1 VDAITAVVVETG
13 SRGMSPDVIAVGVF
27 SIVGA
32 VAGAVAGL
40 LGERWRRS
48 WGKVRCEIVDWR
60 VSEGPSTD
68 PTERE
73 LEVRFVNEKELQV
86 IVLDMRVAFYTGNK
100 PLEERARP
108 ALMFGSGNNK
118 TALSPVNVPGRSAVT
133 RTFTVIAGLAEI
145 QQELAATNRAE
156 FVATLVGA
164 RDMRTQETGATVALM
179 TDASVHH
186 ARWKFSGSWNATTCA
201 RLSRFLAT
209 NAASVSPT

>member
-1 VDAITAVVVETG
+1 MDPITAVVVETG

-48 WGKVRCEIVDWR
+48 WGKVQCEIVDWR
-60 VSEGPSTD
+60 VTVGDPTA

-86 IVLDMRVAFYTGNK
+86 IVLDMRVAFYTGDK

-108 ALMFGSGNNK
+108 AFRFGSGNNK

-145 QQELAATNRAE
+145 Q
-156 FVATLVGA
+156 
-164 RDMRTQETGATVALM
+164 
-179 TDASVHH
+179 
-186 ARWKFSGSWNATTCA
+186 
-201 RLSRFLAT
+201 
-209 NAASVSPT
+209 

>member
-1 VDAITAVVVETG
+1 MDAITAVVVETG
-13 SRGMSPDVIAVGVF
+13 GQRMSPDVIAVGVF

-48 WGKVRCEIVDWR
+48 WGKVRCEIVIWR
-60 VSEGPSTD
+60 VTVGTSTA

-86 IVLDMRVAFYTGNK
+86 IVLDMRVAFYTGDK

-108 ALMFGSGNNK
+108 DLMFGSGNNK

-133 RTFTVIAGLAEI
+133 QAFSVIAGRADI
-145 QQELAATNRAE
+145 QRELAATNRAE
-156 FVATLVGA
+156 FVANIVGA
-164 RDMRTQETGATVALM
+164 GKRRAEL
-179 TDASVHH
+179 
-186 ARWKFSGSWNATTCA
+186 
-201 RLSRFLAT
+201 
-209 NAASVSPT
+209 SPTWRD